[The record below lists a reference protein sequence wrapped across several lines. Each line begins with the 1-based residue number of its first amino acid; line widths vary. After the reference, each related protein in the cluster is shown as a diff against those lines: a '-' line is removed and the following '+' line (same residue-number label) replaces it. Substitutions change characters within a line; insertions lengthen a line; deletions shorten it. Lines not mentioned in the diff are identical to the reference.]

1 MVQNIKENGKIIKQ
15 MVKESLYMLME
26 IIMKVNGK
34 MINKMVKEYLVV

>member
-15 MVKESLYMLME
+15 MVKENFYMQMV

>member
-15 MVKESLYMLME
+15 MVKENLYMQMV